1 MTGTATARRRLM
13 LGLCAV
19 ASSPGCNTVLNRDA
33 PRTEYF
39 SIDDLRAQAAPP
51 AGAQS
56 LSGGGSADADA
67 GRKVLMLAAGTT
79 PTLFDSERMVFTR
92 DGVSRAYYHYANW
105 SERPGR
111 RMARMAESRLAQDP
125 YWKAVVSTVAGVRG
139 DLLLTLSL
147 EDLTHDDSSA
157 PGQVNVACTA
167 ELLDWR
173 QHRFI
178 ARTRLRRSVAVN
190 SRDAKGAATAA
201 SQAVSLLLDDLTA
214 WTRQTARGPA
224 P

>member
-1 MTGTATARRRLM
+1 MTGTHAARRRLM

-33 PRTEYF
+33 PRTDYF
-39 SIDDLRAQAAPP
+39 SIDDLRAQTAPP
-51 AGAQS
+51 IAQPA
-56 LSGGGSADADA
+56 SGGGSADADA
-67 GRKVLMLAAGTT
+67 GRKVLMLATGTT

-157 PGQVNVACTA
+157 PGQMNVTCMA

-178 ARTRLRRSVAVN
+178 ARTRLRRSVVVS
-190 SRDAKGAATAA
+190 SRDAKGAAAAA

-214 WTRQTARGPA
+214 WTRQAARGSA
-224 P
+224 L